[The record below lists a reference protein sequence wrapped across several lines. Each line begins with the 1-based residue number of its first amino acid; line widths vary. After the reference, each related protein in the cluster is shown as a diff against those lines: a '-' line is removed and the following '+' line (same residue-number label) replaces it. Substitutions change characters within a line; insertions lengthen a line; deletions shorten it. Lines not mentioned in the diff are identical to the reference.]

1 MTVFRNIA
9 VTAFAALLTLAPL
22 LGWGEEG
29 VPSCEVVV
37 PAGDFPMGQPVT
49 VEYVVRWPENSP
61 FAVFPLEVSPPEWG
75 TAEYVS
81 QETTV
86 ADGQV
91 ELRQRVRYTARQAG
105 EYDLPAV
112 KIPLAEGTLPPVG
125 RFDQAPGRYLDAPAA
140 RITFRDPAP
149 GRALAAGGALAALV
163 LAGGIALV
171 VLRRRSRDQAE
182 ESDRAEA
189 LAARLHTARKHRL
202 DGDHY
207 ACYRELLAVAKE
219 LATVLEQAKPLV
231 AALSKQVH
239 RVGYGG
245 QRPPDD
251 EIEGYFRDLER
262 LVPVYRNTV
271 HPPQENAQ

>member
-1 MTVFRNIA
+1 MTVFRNSA
-9 VTAFAALLTLAPL
+9 ATAFAVLLTLAPL
-22 LGWGEEG
+22 AGWGEEG
-29 VPSCEVVV
+29 GPSCEVVV
-37 PAGDFPMGQPVT
+37 SAGDSPMGQPVT
-49 VEYVVRWPENSP
+49 VEYVVRWPEDSP
-61 FAVFPLEVSPPEWG
+61 CAVFPLEVSPPEWG

-91 ELRQRVRYTARQAG
+91 ELRQRVRYTATQAG

-112 KIPLAEGTLPPVG
+112 KIPLSEGTLPPVG
-125 RFDQAPGRYLDAPAA
+125 RFDQAPSRYLDAPAA

-149 GRALAAGGALAALV
+149 GRALMAGGALAALV
-163 LAGGIALV
+163 LAGGITLV
-171 VLRRRSRDQAE
+171 VLRRRNRSEAE
-182 ESDRAEA
+182 EGDRGDA

-219 LATVLEQAKPLV
+219 LSAVLEPAKPLV
-231 AALSKQVH
+231 AALSKQVD

>member
-1 MTVFRNIA
+1 MTVFRHITVNA
-9 VTAFAALLTLAPL
+9 VALFLALAPL
-22 LGWGEEG
+22 AGWGEESA
-29 VPSCEVVV
+29 PSCEVVV
-37 PAGDFPMGQPVT
+37 PAGNHRAGAPVT
-49 VEYVVRWPENSP
+49 VEYVVRWPEDSP
-61 FAVFPLEVSPPEWG
+61 CAVFPLEVSPPEWG

-91 ELRQRVRYTARQAG
+91 ELRQRVRYTATQAG
-105 EYDLPAV
+105 DYVLPAV
-112 KIPLAEGTLPPVG
+112 KIPLSEGTLPPVG
-125 RFDQAPGRYLDAPAA
+125 RFDQAPGRYLDAPPTQ
-140 RITFRDPAP
+140 ISFRDPAP

-171 VLRRRSRDQAE
+171 VLRRRGRDQAE
-182 ESDRAEA
+182 EGDRGEA

-219 LATVLEQAKPLV
+219 LSAVLDPAKPLA
-231 AALSKQVH
+231 AALSKQVD